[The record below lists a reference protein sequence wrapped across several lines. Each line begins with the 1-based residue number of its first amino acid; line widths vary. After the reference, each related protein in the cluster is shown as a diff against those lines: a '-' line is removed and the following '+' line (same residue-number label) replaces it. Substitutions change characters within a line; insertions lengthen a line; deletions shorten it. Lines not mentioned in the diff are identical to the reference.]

1 MGVGVF
7 LQGGVGADGIV
18 HPQVSLAFIGIG
30 AVAGEA
36 FIGEDGS
43 DIEVIADGVG
53 ELVGGEE
60 SGGGG
65 IPEGG
70 DQENKAC
77 QGEGDGKDF
86 PGQGH
91 VVELSVSK
99 NVK

>member
-1 MGVGVF
+1 MGVGMF
-7 LQGGVGADGIV
+7 LQGGVGADGVV
-18 HPQVSLAFIGIG
+18 HPEVGLAFIGIG
-30 AVAGEA
+30 TVAGEA
-36 FIGEDGS
+36 FIGEDGP

-53 ELVGGEE
+53 EIVGGKE
-60 SGGGG
+60 SRGRV

-91 VVELSVSK
+91 VVGFGLLQVRI
-99 NVK
+99 